1 MWGRLGPKQGR
12 ADPAFRLFF
21 AQGEFAMARAC
32 ETFVTQHR
40 VSGSSRWQPWV
51 ATHGKET
58 PQPPH
63 ACNQRCGSHWA
74 PTGKAGTTSSHSLLE
89 LRPERVARRANVT
102 QAAPEAG
109 TSYKAATKAAWSRA
123 WRRGTSQGRQQHI
136 HLGIQVIDG
145 HRLTLDDSMQLTG
158 ASTTTVRGERRRI
171 GTLAPEVRAAR
182 RTGSAGCS

>member
-1 MWGRLGPKQGR
+1 M
-12 ADPAFRLFF
+12 
-21 AQGEFAMARAC
+21 GEARA
-32 ETFVTQHR
+32 Q
-40 VSGSSRWQPWV
+40 SRAGGPRISAYFSRRGNLQWSEQAKRLSRNIARLEVQMWQPWV